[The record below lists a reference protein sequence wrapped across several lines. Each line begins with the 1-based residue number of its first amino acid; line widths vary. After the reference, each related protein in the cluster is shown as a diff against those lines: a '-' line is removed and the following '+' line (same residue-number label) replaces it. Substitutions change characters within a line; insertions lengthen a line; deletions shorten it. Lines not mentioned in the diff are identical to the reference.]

1 MKTVVVKCAGSE
13 VRDIKDLE
21 NFQGNL
27 KVLTDENYKKLKKE
41 ILELGFCE
49 AITVWNNKIL
59 NGHQR
64 VTVLGRMREEGY
76 TVPPIPVNTVD
87 AKDKAEAKRIILSL
101 TSQFGK
107 ITSDGLYAFMKEAE
121 IDMDEVMSSF
131 SFSDVDLNDVKNL
144 FGNDSMEIELGD
156 VEDEDLPDVD
166 IEGEVLNKTDYIIL
180 TFDDNE
186 NVNEILQQLGVKNNI
201 KRISYKNFM
210 EKMK

>member
-1 MKTVVVKCAGSE
+1 MKEVVIKCTGSM

-64 VTVLGRMREEGY
+64 VTVLRKMREEGY
-76 TVPPIPVNTVD
+76 VIPPIPVNTVD

-107 ITSDGLYAFMKEAE
+107 ITSEGLYEFMKEAE
-121 IDMDEVMSSF
+121 IDLDEVMSSF

-180 TFDDNE
+180 TFDDGE
-186 NVNEILQQLGVKNNI
+186 NVNDILQQLGVKNNI

-210 EKMK
+210 GKMK